1 MLSSI
6 GYAQNPRLID
16 TDGDIRKNQ
25 IDVCQTD
32 IKLDEN
38 QVNAEQENI
47 QKSLS
52 SPNKSITTFPWNEG
66 FEGTVFPPD
75 GWTRQSAISITWLQS
90 TALAYSGS
98 KCASHNTGSMFTGA
112 AISWLVTPQI
122 SVPATGDYLLGFWS
136 FIGSPISYNTSEVY
150 ISTDSNDPD
159 SGDFQLVK
167 LLSGDEIVNAWR
179 KIEISLNDYSGED
192 IYIAFRYYG
201 YNGHQWN
208 LDDVAIFEYSDPVPV
223 PETVDFGSVYNN
235 IPVNASVNAII
246 KNTGGSS
253 CNVID
258 FVSASDPRITVT
270 GDFPIALPAGAN
282 ETFNVSLV
290 SEGLPSGAFTG
301 SFIVST
307 DAPGYETVTFT
318 VTATIVAASISDY
331 ISEGF
336 EDSTLPAGWDF
347 VRFERE
353 APAWG
358 VNSSACIKA
367 NISYIANENTAI
379 ALPCLVNM
387 GDEPVL
393 KFMYR
398 ATDTTGDL
406 TNPTAAS
413 GGIFKFNVYISEDLG
428 VTYTSIHFVNFYG
441 HTATL
446 DYTLVDIDVSDYANK
461 TCWVKI
467 EFQIGSYGS
476 VVIRIDDIM
485 IGTAPEIF
493 EYDAELAQILTPAEG
508 EHYNLKNSEVVKVL
522 IKNNG
527 EQEIADF
534 ELKLE
539 LDGVVKAIETYQG
552 SIESMALAE
561 YTFAQTLDL
570 SAEGTYEIK
579 ATVTIPNDEV
589 PENDSRTITVINQ
602 IPEEITLPWFEDFET
617 IHFPPIG
624 WTEYYTATTH
634 WEQYDRTWAYSG
646 TRFAAHNYDY
656 EHWGGAPDSWLI
668 TPQIELPADGEYK
681 LEFYSYIGSPNY
693 YPDGASEIFISTGG
707 NNPATGD
714 FQFVKKLSGN
724 EIAFLWQKLE
734 LSLADYAGESI
745 YIAFRYTG
753 NGAHMWYIDDVHV
766 FEYLPSDGAV
776 PELYGNINPMVN
788 EPFVYRAFVEN
799 VGAST
804 MSNYTVKLI
813 DQNNNEL
820 ATNTAGASVLP
831 GAKQEILLYYTPST
845 TGVIALRAVLEWE
858 EDANPDNDISPAL
871 IVNVQAWSSVYTDAI
886 GTGTTASNEVPWN
899 FLVRT
904 SAVQTLYLDHE
915 LMGREG
921 AIVELNYWYDFAH
934 EHWPAQ
940 TPLRIYLANTEL
952 TELSGGWIPQSN
964 YTMVFNGMVTFNSG
978 QDILSIELDEPFIYE
993 GKNLA
998 ILTVRPMD
1006 TTGYGV
1012 ENVFRYTTDDN
1023 FKDRLF
1029 HNVTHTSEFNWTQ
1042 NGVLWNR
1049 VANVTIKF
1057 DIVAGSATGTVT
1069 DGTSPVEGAKVQ
1081 IVGSL
1086 MEKTTDATG
1095 NYTFPYLQAGSY
1107 QFEASKHG
1115 YTGSTSDVIT
1125 VADGENAVVPN
1136 LIITPIPT
1144 FFVSGK
1150 VTGNNAP
1157 AGLENVEISLTGY
1170 DNYHVTTNTTGDYF
1184 IEGVYNNQTYKIT
1197 ATANGYTAYI
1207 GTVSINN
1214 GHVTH
1219 SINLVEYLYRPVNV
1233 IAKDDDEYV
1242 TLSWDDA
1249 GMPNNVTYQ
1258 YDDGI
1263 VNDGTQFNPFY
1274 NGWLGNEFN
1283 TGESGLLT
1291 SIDVWGIW
1299 FDFGTG
1305 KLLTVDIFDGNKELI
1320 GTSETFGLAG
1330 NDWVNVELPNI
1341 PYNGDF
1347 YVMIHWAPTAGFS
1360 HMLGISNS
1368 YNGPEKSWIIE
1379 AGNWKKYYS
1388 SSGTY
1393 TGGIF
1398 MIRANANIIGK
1409 SAVTYGNDYD
1419 NSRALQ
1425 GYRVFRLLEGTQ
1437 ESEWALLGDVTDN
1450 EFVDS
1455 SWETVAEGKYQYA
1468 VKAKYSGDLLSNAA
1482 FSNTLEKE
1490 NVSVYT
1496 VTGLQNIVLYPN
1508 PFTNE
1513 IIISDPFVIKSVS
1526 ITNIMGQNVKDVI
1539 FNGKSIATESLNS
1552 GIYFVTVESITGERA
1567 VYKMVK

>member
-1 MLSSI
+1 MISVM
-6 GYAQNPRLID
+6 GFAQMPSHATLNTLESR
-16 TDGDIRKNQ
+16 
-25 IDVCQTD
+25 V
-32 IKLDEN
+32 
-38 QVNAEQENI
+38 
-47 QKSLS
+47 
-52 SPNKSITTFPWNEG
+52 ITEFPWSESFDG
-66 FEGTVFPPD
+66 SVFPPE
-75 GWTRQSAISITWLQS
+75 GWTRQSATSTTWLQS

-98 KCASHNTGSMFTGA
+98 KCASHATGTMFTGA
-112 AISWLVTPQI
+112 ANSWLVTPQLTI
-122 SVPATGDYLLGFWS
+122 PEAGDYLLGFWS
-136 FIGSPISYNTSEVY
+136 NIASPAWYSTSEVY
-150 ISTDSNDPD
+150 ISNGSNDPA

-192 IYIAFRYYG
+192 IYIAFRYIG
-201 YNGHQWN
+201 MNAHQWN
-208 LDDVAIFEYSDPVPV
+208 LDDVTVYEYSSPV
-223 PETVDFGSVYNN
+223 PEPIAVDFGTVYNN
-235 IPVNASVNAII
+235 IPITASVNAII
-246 KNTGGSS
+246 RNTGGSS

-270 GDFPIALPAGAN
+270 GNFPIVLPAGAN

-290 SEGLPSGAFTG
+290 SEGLPSGVFTG
-301 SFIVST
+301 SFVVST
-307 DAPGYETVTFT
+307 DAPGYETVTFN
-318 VTATIVAASISDY
+318 VTATIVVASISDY

-336 EDSTLPAGWDF
+336 EDNILPAGWNF
-347 VRFERE
+347 ERFERE

-358 VNSSACIKA
+358 VNNSACIKA
-367 NISYIANENTAI
+367 NISYIAIENTAFV
-379 ALPCLVNM
+379 LPCLVNM

-393 KFMYR
+393 KFQYR
-398 ATDTTGDL
+398 ATDANGDL

-428 VTYTSIHFVNFYG
+428 VTYTSIHFVNFWG
-441 HTATL
+441 HAATL
-446 DYTLVDIDVSDYANK
+446 NYTLVDIDVSDYANK

-467 EFQIGSYGS
+467 EFQVGTYGS
-476 VVIRIDDIM
+476 IVIRLDDIM

-508 EHYNLKNSEVVKVL
+508 SHYNLKNSEVVKVL
-522 IKNNG
+522 VKNNG
-527 EQEIADF
+527 LQAINNF

-539 LDGVVKAIETYQG
+539 LDGVVKAVETYQG
-552 SIESMALAE
+552 SIASMALAE

-579 ATVTIPNDEV
+579 ATVTVPNDEV
-589 PENDSRTITVINQ
+589 PENNSKTITVINQ
-602 IPEEITLPWFEDFET
+602 IPEEISLPWFEDFEKT
-617 IHFPPIG
+617 VFPPVG
-624 WTEYYTATTH
+624 WSEYHAAIRS
-634 WEQYDRTWAYSG
+634 WVQFNEPWAYSG
-646 TRFAAHNYDY
+646 TRFAAHWYDEY
-656 EHWGGAPDSWLI
+656 GVTSNSWLV
-668 TPQIELPADGEYK
+668 TPQIPLPADGVCK
-681 LEFYSYIGSPNY
+681 LEFWSYIGSPNY
-693 YPDGASEIFISTGG
+693 YPNGASEIFISNGSSD
-707 NNPATGD
+707 PASGD

-724 EIAFLWQKLE
+724 EIEFAWQKITV
-734 LSLADYAGESI
+734 SLADYAGEEVF
-745 YIAFRYTG
+745 IAFRYSG
-753 NGAHMWYIDDVHV
+753 HFAHMWYIDDVHV
-766 FEYLPSDGAV
+766 FEYLPSDGAI
-776 PELYGNINPMVN
+776 PELFGNINPMVN
-788 EPFVYRAFVEN
+788 EPFIYKAFVEN
-799 VGAST
+799 VGGST
-804 MSNYTVKLI
+804 ISNYTVKLI
-813 DQNNNEL
+813 DQNNNVL
-820 ATNTAGASVLP
+820 VTNTTGADILAGE
-831 GAKQEILLYYTPST
+831 KQEILLYYTPAT
-845 TGVIALRAVLEWE
+845 TGALALRAKLEWA
-858 EDANPDNDISPAL
+858 EDANPDNDISPVL
-871 IVNVQAWSSVYTDAI
+871 IVNVQAWNSTYSDAI
-886 GTGTTASNEVPWN
+886 GTDETTGNQVPWSFVN
-899 FLVRT
+899 RA

-921 AIVELNYWYDFAH
+921 AITELNYWYNFTH

-940 TPLRIYLANTEL
+940 TPVKIYMANTEL
-952 TELSGGWIPQSN
+952 TDLSDRWIPQAN
-964 YTMVFNGMVTFNSG
+964 YTLVFNGPVNFING
-978 QDILSIELDEPFIYE
+978 EDVLSIELGEPFIYE

-998 ILTVRPMD
+998 ILTVRPVD
-1006 TTGYGV
+1006 VSGYGIND
-1012 ENVFRYTTDDN
+1012 EFRYTMDYRFAGREFSNHSLSSD
-1023 FKDRLF
+1023 
-1029 HNVTHTSEFNWTQ
+1029 FNWTQ
-1042 NGVLWNR
+1042 GGSLFNR
-1049 VANVTIKF
+1049 VANVTVKF

-1069 DGTSPVEGAKVQ
+1069 DGTSPVEGTKIQ

-1086 MEKTTDATG
+1086 MEKTTDAAG
-1095 NYTFPYLQAGSY
+1095 NYTFPYLTEGNY

-1115 YTGSTSDVIT
+1115 YIGATSDVIT
-1125 VADGENAVVPN
+1125 VGNGLAVVPN
-1136 LIITPIPT
+1136 LVITPIPT

-1157 AGLENVEISLTGY
+1157 NGIENVQITLSGY
-1170 DNYHVTTNTTGDYF
+1170 DNYNVTTNATGDYF
-1184 IEGVYNNQTYKIT
+1184 IEGVYNNNTYKIT